1 MCPRKDEVSR
11 PNHMSL
17 SRFKTIIDQIRP
29 GKVYLA
35 PNGESLVHPEFCE
48 LVRYAKS
55 TGADV
60 SVVTSFAA
68 MAKGLTLTDLVTSGL
83 DLMKISIDASTPE
96 TYRKIRGTGL
106 FEDVISRIQDLNATK
121 NRLRSKTPY
130 TRFQFVL
137 QKDNY
142 PK

>member
-1 MCPRKDEVSR
+1 MVRYLRTGADLLLKPKRKSNMPMHIILEHTTYCPFNCVMCPRKDEVSR

-60 SVVTSFAA
+60 
-68 MAKGLTLTDLVTSGL
+68 
-83 DLMKISIDASTPE
+83 
-96 TYRKIRGTGL
+96 
-106 FEDVISRIQDLNATK
+106 
-121 NRLRSKTPY
+121 
-130 TRFQFVL
+130 
-137 QKDNY
+137 
-142 PK
+142 